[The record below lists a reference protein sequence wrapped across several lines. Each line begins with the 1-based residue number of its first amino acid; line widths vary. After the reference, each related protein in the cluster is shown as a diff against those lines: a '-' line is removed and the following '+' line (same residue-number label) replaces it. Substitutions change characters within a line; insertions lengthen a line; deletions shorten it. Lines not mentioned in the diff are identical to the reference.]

1 MLADCAVRGRLSSFL
16 RSPGGTQPSSAASC
30 AARRSLA
37 HFLFC
42 LWSAPCPT
50 TTLAH
55 LSQPLRTHSL
65 VSRTAQK
72 ATELSQLAAV
82 SCRRA
87 GSFGGS
93 CRKQLCVCVCARV
106 CVRERERVGQSI
118 FFSVLC
124 EQEANFGL

>member
-1 MLADCAVRGRLSSFL
+1 MLADCAVRGRLPSFL
-16 RSPGGTQPSSAASC
+16 RSPSGTQPSSAASC

-55 LSQPLRTHSL
+55 LSQPLRTHFPCL
-65 VSRTAQK
+65 RTAQK
-72 ATELSQLAAV
+72 ATEFLQLAAV

-93 CRKQLCVCVCARV
+93 CWKQLCVCVCE
-106 CVRERERVGQSI
+106 RERERERESPSSSSCCVSRNRI
-118 FFSVLC
+118 LVC
-124 EQEANFGL
+124 E